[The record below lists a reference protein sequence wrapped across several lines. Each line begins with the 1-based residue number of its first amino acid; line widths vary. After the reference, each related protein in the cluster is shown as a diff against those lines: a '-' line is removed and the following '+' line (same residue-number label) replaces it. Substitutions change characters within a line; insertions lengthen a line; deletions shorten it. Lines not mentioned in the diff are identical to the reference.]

1 MDPPGPSAATSPHE
15 GKKIRICKGCGTR
28 MSTDKFD
35 KHSVCSSCRGQA
47 CSWSNRCTECISWS
61 DDFFKLY
68 LKHLKS
74 LGHKRAY
81 KLKIKKSK
89 SEQSAP
95 ISNIPTHDS
104 SISPS
109 SHVSPVPATLSIVPN
124 ISDSAVLSTLES
136 ESESV
141 TLSTLQGVEVVD
153 ASGVSVL
160 ETPGSATP
168 LSGEP
173 RGPAS
178 PEAGSRDMVQDT
190 PNLFFDTMLKSL
202 ENRAQEETDLKR
214 RKPLSDFVSYSLKN
228 PRLSNSSEGSP
239 EKAGEGHTLVFETSV
254 SPSPGDT
261 LDKASEAES
270 SIPVAMTVEVTET
283 SSDIHQ
289 APPVLPD
296 LGSSP
301 LAAFMPPPRYSPPP
315 PVPQG
320 SPHDRPS
327 SPHTQSS
334 PQQTLSPPPLQETSS
349 PAEELH
355 SQASLDPELSPLFSE
370 EEMDEEDASSSSKEE
385 VSNLQLMTRLEQIE
399 AQSKDLEFNE
409 GMSEEELRELRE
421 LEELTLK
428 AEKEKKELSPNT
440 LFHLLFDHC
449 AILFIFYPRQFLRL

>member
-1 MDPPGPSAATSPHE
+1 MKS
-15 GKKIRICKGCGTR
+15 
-28 MSTDKFD
+28 
-35 KHSVCSSCRGQA
+35 
-47 CSWSNRCTECISWS
+47 
-61 DDFFKLY
+61 
-68 LKHLKS
+68 LKNLKS
-74 LGHKRAY
+74 WKYKKLLKNNHYSFKRNYVLKQLPSSLITNAFKAISSWKNYKATPLLSLDKLRENLSFNNIFY

-89 SEQSAP
+89 SDQSAP
-95 ISNIPTHDS
+95 ISNVSTHDS
-104 SISPS
+104 PSPS
-109 SHVSPVPATLSIVPN
+109 SHISPMPATLSIVP
-124 ISDSAVLSTLES
+124 SDSAVLSTLSS
-136 ESESV
+136 ESDSV
-141 TLSTLQGVEVVD
+141 TLSTLKGVEVVD
-153 ASGVSVL
+153 ASGVSVF
-160 ETPGSATP
+160 ENPGSATP

-173 RGPAS
+173 RDLAS
-178 PEAGSRDMVQDT
+178 PGAGSRDMVQDST
-190 PNLFFDTMLKSL
+190 PNVFFDTMIKSL
-202 ENRAQEETDLKR
+202 EDRAQKETALKR

-239 EKAGEGHTLVFETSV
+239 EKSGDGDALAFEASA

-283 SSDIHQ
+283 SSVRPQ

-315 PVPQG
+315 PVPQS

-327 SPHTQSS
+327 SPHSQSS

-349 PAEELH
+349 PARELL
-355 SQASLDPELSPLFSE
+355 SQASLNSELSPLFSE
-370 EEMDEEDASSSSKEE
+370 DEMEVEKASSSSKEE

-428 AEKEKKELSPNT
+428 AEKEKK
-440 LFHLLFDHC
+440 
-449 AILFIFYPRQFLRL
+449 ILCIM